1 MSACKGPCSSQTPLT
16 IAQCSDWHLHARV
29 EISLCILTT
38 RGRHRLDLL
47 SGRPGLPRRNDE
59 PLGIRSHRVYDHPLG
74 VRRAP
79 ILCAGKQRRYV
90 GAPRRDTGEC
100 FWPRPSPNRW
110 AAHRQLPALAPSG
123 PTTSSAAAPLT
134 PATGL
139 GGRHRLGRAAAK
151 LLRRARD
158 RHVLPFRTPALER
171 GESGWAG
178 LVASGSGQPQWTWQ
192 HRLVAR
198 VAYDFFAAG
207 WTSLLLRRLKQ
218 VRRGWTELQVTQR
231 ARGERLGLGLVL
243 GWGRG
248 HGLSARSLAA
258 WVGTGAPFLHA
269 ARAREHP
276 RMCQSLPQTLT
287 LTRPDGAAHGPAYA
301 PRLHHGLY
309 RIADPPRRVCRGH
322 HVPVKPQWFARSD

>member
-1 MSACKGPCSSQTPLT
+1 LTCHLDDQGCHGGTMNPSVYAHIVCMIILSAFVVRLSFARATTVDTSALLAGILVSASALAHRVSGAQPTFAQP
-16 IAQCSDWHLHARV
+16 IASC
-29 EISLCILTT
+29 
-38 RGRHRLDLL
+38 LL
-47 SGRPGLPRRNDE
+47 SLRRE
-59 PLGIRSHRVYDHPLG
+59 RTAR
-74 VRRAP
+74 
-79 ILCAGKQRRYV
+79 
-90 GAPRRDTGEC
+90 T
-100 FWPRPSPNRW
+100 
-110 AAHRQLPALAPSG
+110 AAQ
-123 PTTSSAAAPLT
+123 LT